1 MTVGKKDRLQG
12 ALDLLVLKTLTQG
25 PMHGFGITMH
35 IDAVTSGALR
45 FQEGSLYPAL
55 QRMENEGWVT
65 AEWKTTENNRRAR
78 YYKLTTAGRKQL
90 GQERDQWNRVAQAV
104 ALVLNHA

>member
-1 MTVGKKDRLQG
+1 MPVGKKDRLQG

-35 IDAVTSGALR
+35 IDAVTRGALR